1 MNGFQRGFY
10 DLDEYNLPEACL
22 GTKEVN
28 DKLVFIEDF
37 VRGKRSIWT
46 VYEFQKTFSS
56 LFLEQFEACDY
67 TGLVFN
73 LEEFCDGVDFSEEGK
88 ELERCAMPNIIY
100 NFYTRVFNFAA
111 AWARI
116 WQGFYYVTNLRK
128 WQ

>member
-46 VYEFQKTFSS
+46 VYEF
-56 LFLEQFEACDY
+56 
-67 TGLVFN
+67 
-73 LEEFCDGVDFSEEGK
+73 
-88 ELERCAMPNIIY
+88 
-100 NFYTRVFNFAA
+100 
-111 AWARI
+111 
-116 WQGFYYVTNLRK
+116 
-128 WQ
+128 